1 MDHFFVDLWSLMKEQ
16 KKFVL
21 FTIILWL
28 LLLGGLM
35 FLTSGSVVLPF
46 IHTLS

>member
-1 MDHFFVDLWSLMKEQ
+1 MDHFFADLWSLMKEQ
-16 KKFVL
+16 KKFLL

-35 FLTSGSVVLPF
+35 FLTSGLVLPPF
-46 IHTLS
+46 IRTPF

>member
-16 KKFVL
+16 KKLLL

-28 LLLGGLM
+28 LLLGGLT
-35 FLTSGSVVLPF
+35 FLTSGSVVPPF
-46 IHTLS
+46 IRTLF